1 METSSTSLYLTLSN
15 YGKVIPLKDRIS
27 DSEDFITWT
36 EKEFEYVRYNP
47 RKDINR
53 YGLSITSLDGGLS
66 GRPDLD
72 SLTEYNHKLG
82 NFSPDNFIKEEDMN
96 VPTPVYDYPSLK
108 RLCDEWQPHLFRTHI
123 LRIDPGGYF
132 PPHRDHTNTN
142 LESLRLIMPL
152 KNCEAPQLTFILDN
166 DIIDWQQ
173 GRLYFIDTAKM
184 HYLFNSSFEPAYMLV
199 MNVGVNLHS
208 VQNII
213 NKFQYR

>member
-1 METSSTSLYLTLSN
+1 MEVSNTHLYLTLSN
-15 YGKVIPLKDRIS
+15 YGKVIPLRDRIYNS
-27 DSEDFITWT
+27 DDLIDWT

-72 SLTEYNHKLG
+72 SLTEYNHELG
-82 NFSPDNFIKEEDMN
+82 NFTPDDSIKA
-96 VPTPVYDYPSLK
+96 
-108 RLCDEWQPHLFRTHI
+108 LCDEWQPYLFRTHI
-123 LRIDPGGYF
+123 IRIAPGGYF

-142 LESLRLIMPL
+142 IESLRLIMPL

-166 DIIDWQQ
+166 DIINWQQ

-184 HYLFNSSFEPAYMLV
+184 HYLFNPSFDPAYMLV

-213 NKFQYR
+213 NKFESR